1 MIVQHP
7 AQLFLGHKRACD
19 RSEQYRCLSVPLQN
33 NKKLK
38 KVVRLSDETLA
49 PRASR
54 SFTTEED
61 ISLILIPLVGSITHC
76 SNDSNEL
83 HTFPEELQ
91 VINLKKGNA
100 FRITNK
106 NEDVLVNYLQIWVK
120 MDLVPEKI
128 TFDTYSHNQLNI
140 IYGKKPV
147 NILFGVFDGRKEG
160 FFTTTEQENTLLTFV
175 INGAFEV
182 QNRLLESRD
191 SLILSR
197 TRLLELEAL
206 SENAIVLIVEENNSC

>member
-19 RSEQYRCLSVPLQN
+19 QSEQYRCLSVPLQN

-49 PRASR
+49 PRAFK
-54 SFTTEED
+54 SFTAEED
-61 ISLILIPLVGSITHC
+61 ISLILIPLVGSITYG
-76 SNDSNEL
+76 SNSANEVCV
-83 HTFPEELQ
+83 FPEELQ
-91 VINLKKGNA
+91 IINLKKGNA

-106 NEDVLVNYLQIWVK
+106 NEDTLVNYLQIWVK

-128 TFDTYSHNQLNI
+128 IFDTYSHNQLNI
-140 IYGKKPV
+140 IYGKKHV
-147 NILFGVFDGRKEG
+147 NILFGVFDGRREG
-160 FFTTTEQENTLLTFV
+160 FFTTSEQKNTLLTFV

-191 SLILSR
+191 SLILSQ

-206 SENAIVLIVEENNSC
+206 SENAIVLILEENN